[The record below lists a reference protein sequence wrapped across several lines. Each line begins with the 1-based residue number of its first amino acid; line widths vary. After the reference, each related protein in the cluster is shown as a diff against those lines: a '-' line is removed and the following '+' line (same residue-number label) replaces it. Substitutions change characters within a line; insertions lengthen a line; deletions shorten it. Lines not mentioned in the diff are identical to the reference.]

1 MAQFLMENFALN
13 YLVYLDNFDQ
23 GKLGTSPDLPGRKKF
38 RLEKLCQV
46 TIFLSRIGPMLS
58 TFSCGHC
65 IVVIYRED
73 SLLLAIRILKRDNTS
88 IYGYSCP
95 SYILNM

>member
-38 RLEKLCQV
+38 RLEKLYQV
-46 TIFLSRIGPMLS
+46 NHFSIKNWPNVINLFLRPLH
-58 TFSCGHC
+58 CG
-65 IVVIYRED
+65 Y
-73 SLLLAIRILKRDNTS
+73 L
-88 IYGYSCP
+88 
-95 SYILNM
+95 